1 MPSHHDTL
9 VAGLLA
15 LVEVARHG
23 SLRAAG
29 EQLNLTSGAVSRR
42 LDALEARLGAK
53 LLHRTTREVSLTL
66 AGRTYLEGAVPA
78 LRLLDKAADTLQ
90 DISERPRGLIRLSLP
105 VNFGRL
111 HIAPYLPEFL
121 DHHPDIEVD
130 ADFDD
135 RFIDVASSGHDLAV
149 RVGVLEDARLVPHPL
164 AADQRMLVASEV
176 YLKRHGIPRHP
187 LDLLHHNCL
196 HYTRFRGIQ
205 RWPLRRDDEIHN
217 VPVSG
222 SYRANYGHALV
233 IAAEAG
239 IGILHTSRSIVGA
252 SLEAGRLVPVL
263 GDWSLPDISIHAL
276 LPGRDPPLRVRAL
289 LDHLKDSIPVS
300 LAAAGATNIATDIS
314 SPPQSDKVLPAREK
328 R

>member
-15 LVEVARHG
+15 LVEVARYG
-23 SLRAAG
+23 SLRVAG

-42 LDALEARLGAK
+42 LDALESRLGTK

-66 AGRTYLEGAVPA
+66 AGRTYLERAVPA

-90 DISERPRGLIRLSLP
+90 DISDRPRGLIRLSLP
-105 VNFGRL
+105 VNFGRI
-111 HIAPYLPEFL
+111 HIAPFLPEFL
-121 DHHPDIEVD
+121 DRHPDIEVD

-135 RFIDVASSGHDLAV
+135 RFVDIASSGHDLAV
-149 RVGVLEDARLVPHPL
+149 RVGVLENSRLVAHPL
-164 AADQRMLVASEV
+164 AADQRMLVASRA
-176 YLKRHGIPRHP
+176 YLQRQGVPRHP

-196 HYTRFRGIQ
+196 HYTRFQGIQ
-205 RWPLRRDDEIHN
+205 RWPLRRGDEVHN

-252 SLEAGRLVPVL
+252 SLEAGRLLPVL
-263 GDWSLPDISIHAL
+263 EDWSLPDISIHAL
-276 LPGRDPPLRVRAL
+276 LPGRDPPMRVRAL
-289 LDHLKDSIPVS
+289 LDHLKDSIPTA
-300 LAAAGATNIATDIS
+300 LATAGATGLDTDTT
-314 SPPQSDKVLPAREK
+314 SPPLLD
-328 R
+328 

>member
-15 LVEVARHG
+15 LVEVARYG

-42 LDALEARLGAK
+42 LDALESRLGTK
-53 LLHRTTREVSLTL
+53 LLHRSTREVSLTL
-66 AGRTYLEGAVPA
+66 AGRTYLERAVPA

-90 DISERPRGLIRLSLP
+90 DISDRPRGLIRLSLP
-105 VNFGRL
+105 VNFGRI
-111 HIAPYLPEFL
+111 HIAPFLPEFL
-121 DHHPDIEVD
+121 DRHPDIEVD

-135 RFIDVASSGHDLAV
+135 RFVDIASSGHDLAV
-149 RVGVLEDARLVPHPL
+149 RVGVLENSRLVAHPL
-164 AADQRMLVASEV
+164 AADQRMLVASRA
-176 YLKRHGIPRHP
+176 YLQRQGVPRHP

-196 HYTRFRGIQ
+196 HYTRFQGIQ
-205 RWPLRRDDEIHN
+205 RWPLRRGDEVHN

-252 SLEAGRLVPVL
+252 SLEAGRLLPVL
-263 GDWSLPDISIHAL
+263 EDWSLPDISIHAL
-276 LPGRDPPLRVRAL
+276 LPGRDPPMRVRAL
-289 LDHLKDSIPVS
+289 LDHLKDSIPTA
-300 LAAAGATNIATDIS
+300 LATAGATGLDTDTT
-314 SPPQSDKVLPAREK
+314 SPPLLD
-328 R
+328 